1 MADPVFRIFFILALS
16 AYVNVS
22 NVYVTGHSQG
32 RCTANFVP
40 LQFALL

>member
-1 MADPVFRIFFILALS
+1 MAYSVFRIVFILALS

-22 NVYVTGHSQG
+22 NVYVTDYSQG